1 MIFLTKLTTAR
12 DWLVFNARDIDLLVS
27 RPAPHHDACIVIWH
41 VRNKAELFQTLA
53 GCGQYLLDCGIQH
66 IIFRSSI
73 EPVIRSVERFG
84 ARRFVCAGHRD
95 RFMLDK
101 THSPEFFRLCAKLEE
116 RLMTR
121 LLRLHL
127 SSADRDGMATQQTR

>member
-12 DWLVFNARDIDLLVS
+12 DWLGFNANDIDLLVS

-53 GCGQYLLDCGIQH
+53 GCGQYLLDCGIQTV
-66 IIFRSSI
+66 IFRTDV
-73 EPVIRSVERFG
+73 ETVREAVIRYG
-84 ARRFVCAGHRD
+84 ARWFVCAGHRD

-101 THSPEFFRLCAKLEE
+101 THSPEFFRLCARLEE

-127 SSADRDGMATQQTR
+127 SSAGRDGMATQQTR